1 MDLLVNHLRNA
12 IYILV
17 TNLASTDSFR
27 LEVKLS
33 YEYIP
38 TTSFRQWGDTSGAR
52 AKPSDLT
59 ELKDVVV
66 NDSNAQADQSA
77 YSTMM

>member
-1 MDLLVNHLRNA
+1 MTDSIGYTSTAGNLTAIGGEMDLLVNHLRNA

-38 TTSFRQWGDTSGAR
+38 TTSFR
-52 AKPSDLT
+52 
-59 ELKDVVV
+59 
-66 NDSNAQADQSA
+66 
-77 YSTMM
+77 